1 MTGASTAES
10 MSPSLLEVA
19 ERAIREPDGKFHSL
33 AHHIDIPML
42 MRAYDWIRKDA
53 AVGVDGITKGSTVRT
68 WSETS
73 GTCTLG

>member
-19 ERAIREPDGKFHSL
+19 ERARREPDGKFHSL

-42 MRAYDWIRKDA
+42 MRAYDRIRKDA
-53 AVGVDGITKGSTVRT
+53 AVGVDGITKEKYGQDLERNLRDP
-68 WSETS
+68 
-73 GTCTLG
+73 LG